1 MIKQEHLNTPKFMK
15 NFNGVYNP
23 VKIIMRISLIY
34 AFTSILFINMLQASV
49 ANGQTGLDRIIT
61 LNLKNVLLKD
71 VFKQIE
77 LKTGVGLVYMNT
89 KTTDKIVSVIN
100 HQKMART
107 ILGTL
112 LQENQLMMIEENNLF
127 IIKAKPVLARQA
139 KPGSIV
145 GYVKDKE
152 NSKTLPYATVILKGA
167 NRKFITDVNGYFI
180 IDNVPAGKA
189 ILSVSYIGYNTQEY
203 PVNIED
209 NKISNVEFKISGIN
223 NDMKGI
229 TISGIRRG
237 EAVALSNMRNAD
249 NVKYVL
255 SEEQIE
261 RFPDATVG
269 EAMQRVPG
277 IAMDYSYGLPRNIII
292 RGLDQSM
299 GSVTLN
305 GNRLPSTS
313 TSSRDID
320 LNGILSSTVEAIE
333 VNKTLTPDMDA
344 DGTAGSVN
352 IISKTPKQGQEQLNL
367 KGSLGHNFLVDKQN
381 IDGSITYGKRK
392 NKWAY
397 LAGINYSKSF
407 RGEDRVQKDYGT
419 YKINGQEKVLLSNLE
434 LEGTDLRRENL
445 GLQAELDFFPTEK
458 SQIYLRGSY
467 NKFYELQTR
476 GTKSYSIGNYTDLT
490 HVTGVNIGSSGTPR
504 NYNRNLASFSLGYK
518 TEFNNWKANVDFTY
532 STGLYDQPLYFDG
545 YFSNT
550 GLTALLDVSN
560 PRAPQF
566 DFGNVDPDNAANYK
580 TNYYTNRHQIA
591 HDKDGQASA
600 NIERLFNLSPKN
612 KLLVKFGGRYKYKED
627 DHTRSYYQYTLKTGQ
642 LSLSNFLGNYERKKY
657 FDGNYNLSGAISD
670 GYLMETYYQNN
681 KSLFVDNTTYIR
693 QNTDPD
699 SYSGSENLAAV
710 YGMGKLTLDK
720 LDIITGVRYER
731 TGFNYNGNIVNFDN
745 TGNYVSTNKVNTKS
759 SFAGFF
765 PSLNLKYAINPRTNF
780 RAAVTRSL
788 SRPGYYDLV
797 PWQEVEPR
805 RKRMKIGNPELDQ
818 ATSTNV
824 DVLFEHYLK
833 SLGLISGGVFYK
845 NIENYIYESIYTQA
859 GGSFNG
865 YQVTQ
870 TVNGAN
876 AHVYGYEIAW
886 QQQLTF
892 LPGFLNGFGIYGNF
906 TQIQSKFK
914 VPGLVSERTVRLPSM
929 RPKVGNASL
938 SYEKYGFSGRLSL
951 NFYDTFI
958 SELADVQANDLMEK
972 GRVQLDFSASQ
983 KINKSFAV
991 FMGMSNINNAQI
1003 ILDYG
1008 DGRPNDHKYYSSWA
1022 NIGFKYTPF
1031 H

>member
-1 MIKQEHLNTPKFMK
+1 MK
-15 NFNGVYNP
+15 NFNGASRP

-34 AFTSILFINMLQASV
+34 IITSILFINLLQATEAS
-49 ANGQTGLDRIIT
+49 GQTGLDTKIS
-61 LNLKNVLLKD
+61 LNASNIPLKD
-71 VFKQIE
+71 VLKQIE
-77 LKTGVGLVYMNT
+77 RKTGVNFIYTNT
-89 KTTDKIVSVIN
+89 ENTSQKVSVNN
-100 HQKMART
+100 HQQSARP
-107 ILGTL
+107 ILATL
-112 LQENQLMMIEENNLF
+112 LQQSHLMMIEESGMLILKN
-127 IIKAKPVLARQA
+127 KPVAAKIA

-145 GYVKDKE
+145 GYIKDKE
-152 NSKTLPYATVILKGA
+152 NDKTLPYANVILKGA
-167 NRKFITDVNGYFI
+167 NRKFTTDVNGYFI
-180 IDNVPAGKA
+180 IDNVTAGKA
-189 ILSVSYIGYNTQEY
+189 TLVVTYIGYNTTEY
-203 PVNIED
+203 SISIEE
-209 NKISNVEFKISGIN
+209 NKTTSVEIKLSGLSNE
-223 NDMKGI
+223 MKGI
-229 TISGIRRG
+229 TINGIRRG

-249 NVKYVL
+249 NIKYVL

-269 EAMQRVPG
+269 EAVQRVPG

-313 TSSRDID
+313 TSSREID

-344 DGTAGSVN
+344 DGTSGSVN
-352 IISKTPKQGQEQLNL
+352 IISKTPKQGQEQLQL
-367 KGSLGHNFLVDKQN
+367 KGSFGHNFLVDKQN
-381 IDGSITYGKRK
+381 IDGSLTYGKRH

-397 LAGINYSKSF
+397 LAGVNYSKSF
-407 RGEDRVQKDYGT
+407 RGEDRVQKDYDT
-419 YKINGQEKVLLSNLE
+419 YEINGEEKVLLSNLE

-458 SQIYLRGSY
+458 SQIYLRASY

-476 GTKSYSIGNYTDLT
+476 GTKSYSIGDYTDFK
-490 HVTGVNIGSSGTPR
+490 HVTGVSIGSSGTPR
-504 NYNRNLASFSLGYK
+504 NYNRDLTTFSLGYK
-518 TEFNNWKANVDFTY
+518 TDFNNWKANVDFTY
-532 STGLYDQPLYFDG
+532 SEGLYDQPLYFDG
-545 YFSNT
+545 YFNYS
-550 GLTALLDVSN
+550 GLSAALDVSN

-566 DFGNVDPDNAANYK
+566 DFGNVNPNDASKYT

-600 NIERLFNLSPKN
+600 NIERTFDLSPKN
-612 KLLVKFGGRYKYKED
+612 KLNIKFGGRYKYKED
-627 DHTRSYYQYTLKTGQ
+627 DHTRSYYQYTLKSGT
-642 LSLSNFLGNYERKKY
+642 LSLSNFLGNYEREQY

-670 GYLMETYYQNN
+670 GYLMEQYYQNN
-681 KSLFVDNTTYIR
+681 KSLFVENVTYIR

-699 SYSGSENLAAV
+699 SYSGSENLAAG

-720 LDIITGVRYER
+720 LDIITGIRYER

-745 TGNYVSTNKVNTKS
+745 TGNYVSTNKVNTAS

-765 PSLNLKYAINPRTNF
+765 PSLNLKYALSQRTNL

-805 RKRMKIGNPELDQ
+805 RKRMKIGNPDLDQ

-824 DVLFEHYLK
+824 DFLFEHYLK

-845 NIENYIYESIYTQA
+845 NIENYIYESIYTKVD
-859 GGSFNG
+859 GTFNG

-892 LPGFLNGFGIYGNF
+892 LPGFLNGFGVYGNF

-914 VPGLVSERTVRLPSM
+914 VPGVVSERTVRLPSM

-958 SELADVQANDLMEK
+958 SELAETEANDLMEK

-983 KINKSFAV
+983 KISKHFSI
-991 FMGMSNINNAQI
+991 FMGISNINNAQI

-1031 H
+1031 Y

>member
-1 MIKQEHLNTPKFMK
+1 MK
-15 NFNGVYNP
+15 NFNGASRS

-34 AFTSILFINMLQASV
+34 AFTSILFINLLQASS
-49 ANGQTGLDRIIT
+49 ANGQTGLDRKIN
-61 LNLKNVLLKD
+61 LELKNVSLK
-71 VFKQIE
+71 VAFKEIE
-77 LKTGVGLVYMNT
+77 HKTGVSFVYVNSAIT
-89 KTTDKIVSVIN
+89 ENRVTVSDRQKTARKILES
-100 HQKMART
+100 
-107 ILGTL
+107 L
-112 LQENQLMMIEENNLF
+112 LQKNSLIMIEENGLVM
-127 IIKAKPVLARQA
+127 IKSKPQMRKIA

-145 GYVKDKE
+145 GYIKDKE
-152 NSKTLPYATVILKGA
+152 NDKTLPYATVVLKGA

-180 IDNVPAGKA
+180 IDNVPVGKA
-189 ILSVSYIGYNTQEY
+189 VLAVNYIGYSPSEY
-203 PVNIED
+203 TVSIED
-209 NKISNVEFKISGIN
+209 GKITNVELKISGLN
-223 NDMKGI
+223 NEMKGI
-229 TISGIRRG
+229 TINGIRRG
-237 EAVALSNMRNAD
+237 EAVALSSMRNAD
-249 NVKYVL
+249 NIKYVL

-313 TSSRDID
+313 TSSREID

-344 DGTAGSVN
+344 DGTSGSVN
-352 IISKTPKQGQEQLNL
+352 IISKTPKQGQEQLQV
-367 KGSLGHNFLVDKQN
+367 KGSFGHNFLLDKQN
-381 IDGSITYGKRK
+381 IDGSITYGKRN

-397 LAGINYSKSF
+397 LAGVNYSKSF
-407 RGEDRVQKDYGT
+407 RGEDRVQKDYDT
-419 YKINGQEKVLLSNLE
+419 YEINGQEKVLLSNLE
-434 LEGTDLRRENL
+434 LEGSDLRRENL

-458 SQIYLRGSY
+458 SQIYLRGSF

-476 GTKSYSIGNYTDLT
+476 GTKSYSIGDYTDIN
-490 HVTGVNIGSSGTPR
+490 HVTGVNIGSSGSPR
-504 NYNRNLASFSLGYK
+504 NYNRDLTSFSLGYK
-518 TEFNNWKANVDFTY
+518 TDFNNWKANVDFTY

-550 GLTALLDVSN
+550 GLSAALDVSN

-566 DFGNVDPDNAANYK
+566 DFGNVDANNAANYK

-600 NIERLFNLSPKN
+600 NLQRTFDLSEKN
-612 KLLVKFGGRYKYKED
+612 KLMVKFGGRYKYKED
-627 DHTRSYYQYTLKTGQ
+627 DHTRDYYQYTLKTGT
-642 LSLSNFLGNYERKKY
+642 LSLSNFLGNYEREKY
-657 FDGNYNLSGAISD
+657 FDGNYNLSGAIAD
-670 GYLMETYYQNN
+670 GYLVEEYYQNN

-699 SYSGSENLAAV
+699 TYNGSETLAAG
-710 YGMGKLTLDK
+710 YGMGKLTLNK
-720 LDIITGVRYER
+720 FDIIGGLRYER

-745 TGNYVSTNKVNTKS
+745 TGNYLSTNKVNTKS

-765 PSLNLKYAINPRTNF
+765 PSLNLKYALDSRTNF

-805 RKRMKIGNPELDQ
+805 RKRMKIGNPNLDQ

-824 DVLFEHYLK
+824 DFLFEHYLK

-845 NIENYIYESIYTQA
+845 NIENYIFESIYTQV
-859 GGSFNG
+859 GGQFNG

-906 TQIQSKFK
+906 TQIQSKFT
-914 VPGLVSERTVRLPSM
+914 VPGIVSERTVRLPSM

-938 SYEKYGFSGRLSL
+938 SYEKYGFSGRISV

-958 SELADVQANDLMEK
+958 SELAEVQANDLMEK

-983 KINKSFAV
+983 KISKKFSI
-991 FMGMSNINNAQI
+991 FMGISNINNAQI

-1022 NIGFKYTPF
+1022 NLGFKYTPF
-1031 H
+1031 Q

>member
-1 MIKQEHLNTPKFMK
+1 MK
-15 NFNGVYNP
+15 NFNGATRSM
-23 VKIIMRISLIY
+23 KIIMRISLIY
-34 AFTSILFINMLQASV
+34 LLSSILFINLLQATEAS
-49 ANGQTGLDRIIT
+49 GQTGLETKIS
-61 LNLKNVLLKD
+61 LSVKNLPLKD
-71 VFKQIE
+71 VLKEIE
-77 LKTGVGLVYMNT
+77 KKAGVNFVYSNSENT
-89 KTTDKIVSVIN
+89 NQRVSANN
-100 HQKMART
+100 HQQTVRS
-107 ILGTL
+107 ILTPIL
-112 LQENQLMMIEENNLF
+112 LQSQLILIEESGMVILKN
-127 IIKAKPVLARQA
+127 KPVPVKAV
-139 KPGSIV
+139 KPGAVV
-145 GYVKDKE
+145 GYVKDKD
-152 NSKTLPYATVILKGA
+152 NGKTLPYASVVLKTS
-167 NRKFITDVNGYFI
+167 NRRFITDVNGYFI
-180 IDNVPAGKA
+180 IDNIPVGKA
-189 ILSVSYIGYNTQEY
+189 TISVSYIGYSASEFS
-203 PVNIED
+203 VSIED
-209 NKISNVEFKISGIN
+209 SKTTTVEFKISASST
-223 NDMKGI
+223 DMKGI
-229 TISGIRRG
+229 SINGIRRG

-249 NVKYVL
+249 NIKYVL

-269 EAMQRVPG
+269 EALQRVPG

-313 TSSRDID
+313 TSSREID

-344 DGTAGSVN
+344 DGTSGSVN
-352 IISKTPKQGQEQLNL
+352 IVSKTPKQGQGQLQV
-367 KGSLGHNFLVDKQN
+367 KGSFGHNFLLDKQN
-381 IDGSITYGKRK
+381 LDGSLTYGKRH

-397 LAGINYSKSF
+397 LLGVNYSKSF

-419 YKINGQEKVLLSNLE
+419 FKINGVDRVLLSNLD
-434 LEGTDLRRENL
+434 LEGSDLKRENL
-445 GLQAELDFFPTEK
+445 GLQGELNYFPTEK

-476 GTKSYSIGNYTDLT
+476 GTKSYSIGNYTDID
-490 HVTGVNIGSSGTPR
+490 HVTGVTIGSSGTPR
-504 NYNRNLASFSLGYK
+504 NYNRNLTTFSLGYK
-518 TEFNNWKANVDFTY
+518 TDFNDWKANVDFTY
-532 STGLYDQPLYFDG
+532 SKGLYDQPLYFDG
-545 YFSNT
+545 YFTNT
-550 GLTALLDVSN
+550 GLSAVLDVSN

-566 DFGNVDPDNAANYK
+566 NFGNVDANNAANYK
-580 TNYYTNRHQIA
+580 ASSYTNRHQIA
-591 HDKDGQASA
+591 HDQDGQASA
-600 NIERLFNLSPKN
+600 NIQRAFNLSEKN
-612 KLLVKFGGRYKYKED
+612 KLTIKFGGRYKYKED
-627 DHTRSYYQYTLKTGQ
+627 DHTRDYFQYNLKTGT

-657 FDGNYNLSGAISD
+657 FDGNYDLSGAIAD
-670 GYLMETYYQNN
+670 GYLVEQYYQSN
-681 KSLFVDNTTYIR
+681 KSLFVDNVTYIR

-699 SYSGSENLAAV
+699 SYSGSENLAAG

-720 LDIITGVRYER
+720 LDIITGLRYER
-731 TGFNYNGNIVNFDN
+731 TGFNYNGNVVNFDN
-745 TGNYVSTNKVNTKS
+745 TGNYVSTNKVNTAS

-765 PSLNLKYAINPRTNF
+765 PSLNLKYALNTRTNF
-780 RAAVTRSL
+780 RAAITKSL
-788 SRPGYYDLV
+788 SRPSYYDLV
-797 PWQEVEPR
+797 PWQEIEPR
-805 RKRMKIGNPELDQ
+805 RKRMKIGNPDLDQ

-824 DVLFEHYLK
+824 DLLFEHYLK

-845 NIENYIYESIYTQA
+845 NINNYIFQSIYSQV
-859 GGSFNG
+859 GGQFNG

-892 LPGFLNGFGIYGNF
+892 LPGFLNGLGIYGNF

-914 VPGLVSERTVRLPSM
+914 VPGTVGDRTVRLPSM

-938 SYEKYGFSGRLSL
+938 SYEKYGFSGRISL
-951 NFYDTFI
+951 NFYETFI
-958 SELADVQANDLMEK
+958 SELAEKQADDLMEK
-972 GRVQLDFSASQ
+972 GRAQLDFSASQ
-983 KINKSFAV
+983 KISKSFSV
-991 FMGMSNINNAQI
+991 FMGISNINNAQI

>member
-1 MIKQEHLNTPKFMK
+1 MNKHEHLNTPKFMK
-15 NFNGVYNP
+15 NFNGANRP

-34 AFTSILFINMLQASV
+34 VITSILFINLLQAME
-49 ANGQTGLDRIIT
+49 ANGQTGLDHKIS
-61 LNLKNVLLKD
+61 LNLKSVPLKD
-71 VFKQIE
+71 VLKQIE
-77 LKTGVGLVYMNT
+77 QKTGIGFVYSNIENT
-89 KTTDKIVSVIN
+89 NKRVTVSGFD
-100 HQKMART
+100 QSART
-107 ILGTL
+107 ILTSL
-112 LQENQLMMIEENNLF
+112 LHQNQLIMIEQGGLVILKNR
-127 IIKAKPVLARQA
+127 IIIAKQA
-139 KPGSIV
+139 KPGSII
-145 GYVKDKE
+145 GYIKDKE
-152 NSKTLPYATVILKGA
+152 NSKTLPYATIILKGA

-180 IDNVPAGKA
+180 IDNIPVGKVT
-189 ILSVSYIGYNTQEY
+189 LVVNYIGYNTSEY
-203 PVNIED
+203 TVNIED
-209 NKISNVEFKISGIN
+209 GKTTSVDFKISGLN

-229 TISGIRRG
+229 TVNGIRRG

-249 NVKYVL
+249 NIKYVL

-277 IAMDYSYGLPRNIII
+277 VAMDYSYGLPRNIII

-313 TSSRDID
+313 TGSREID

-344 DGTAGSVN
+344 DGTSGSVN
-352 IISKTPKQGQEQLNL
+352 IISKTPKPGQQQLQV
-367 KGSLGHNFLVDKQN
+367 KGSFGHNFLVDKQN
-381 IDGSITYGKRK
+381 IDGSITYGKRRD
-392 NKWAY
+392 KWAY
-397 LAGINYSKSF
+397 LFGVNYSKSF

-419 YKINGQEKVLLSNLE
+419 YKINGVERVLLSNLE

-445 GLQAELDFFPTEK
+445 GLQGEIDFFPTEK
-458 SQIYLRGSY
+458 SQIYLRGSF

-476 GTKSYSIGNYTDLT
+476 GTKSYSIGSYTDLNN
-490 HVTGVNIGSSGTPR
+490 VAGVSIGSSGTPR
-504 NYNRNLASFSLGYK
+504 NYNRDLATVSLGYK

-545 YFSNT
+545 YFTNT
-550 GLTALLDVSN
+550 GLSAGLDVSN

-566 DFGNVDPDNAANYK
+566 NFGNVDPDNAANYS

-600 NIERLFNLSPKN
+600 NLERRFDLSEKN
-612 KLLVKFGGRYKYKED
+612 KLLIKFGGRYKYKED
-627 DHTRSYYQYTLKTGQ
+627 DHTRSYYQYTLKTGK
-642 LSLSNFLGNYERKKY
+642 LSLKDFLGTYERKEY
-657 FDGNYNLSGAISD
+657 FDGNYSLSGAISD
-670 GYLMETYYQNN
+670 GYLMENYYQSN

-699 SYSGSENLAAV
+699 SYNGNESLAAA
-710 YGMGKLTLDK
+710 YGMGKLTLNK
-720 LDIITGVRYER
+720 LDIITGLRYER
-731 TGFNYNGNIVNFDN
+731 TAFNYNGNIVNFDN

-759 SFAGFF
+759 SFEGFF
-765 PSLNLKYAINPRTNF
+765 PSLNLKYALNSRTNF

-788 SRPGYYDLV
+788 SRPGYYSLV
-797 PWQEVEPR
+797 PWQEVEPK
-805 RKRMKIGNPELDQ
+805 RKRMKIGNPFLDQ

-824 DVLFEHYLK
+824 DLLFEHYLK

-845 NIENYIYESIYTQA
+845 NINNYIYESIYTQV
-859 GGSFNG
+859 GGNFNG

-906 TQIQSKFK
+906 THIQSKFK

-938 SYEKYGFSGRLSL
+938 SYEKYGFSGRISL

-958 SELADVQANDLMEK
+958 SELADVEANDLMEK
-972 GRVQLDFSASQ
+972 GRTQLDFSASQ
-983 KINKSFAV
+983 KITKGFSV
-991 FMGMSNINNAQI
+991 FMGINNITNAQI

-1008 DGRPNDHKYYSSWA
+1008 DGRPNDHKYYSAWA
-1022 NIGFKYTPF
+1022 NIGFKYNPF
-1031 H
+1031 Y

>member
-1 MIKQEHLNTPKFMK
+1 MKKFSGADRLMK
-15 NFNGVYNP
+15 L
-23 VKIIMRISLIY
+23 IMRTSLIY
-34 AFTSILFINMLQASV
+34 VILSIFFLQLIQAASV
-49 ANGQTGLDRIIT
+49 SGQVGLDRKISLAANNIAFAD
-61 LNLKNVLLKD
+61 LL
-71 VFKQIE
+71 KQIE
-77 LKTGVGLVYMNT
+77 QKTGVSFVYTNNELSGEKISVKQSE
-89 KTTDKIVSVIN
+89 KT
-100 HQKMART
+100 ART
-107 ILGTL
+107 ILFPVL
-112 LQENQLMMIEENNLF
+112 EHYNLMMVEDGMTVILKHKMQK
-127 IIKAKPVLARQA
+127 KAIV

-145 GYVKDKE
+145 GYVRDKE
-152 NSKTLPYATVILKGA
+152 NKKTLPYATVTLKSSGQ
-167 NRKFITDVNGYFI
+167 KVITDVNGYFI
-180 IDNVPAGKA
+180 IDNIKPGEVTLA
-189 ILSVSYIGYNTQEY
+189 VNYIGYSAMAYTIAVE
-203 PVNIED
+203 EGKTS
-209 NKISNVEFKISGIN
+209 KIDLFLSAES

-249 NVKYVL
+249 NIKYVL

-313 TSSRDID
+313 TSSRDVD

-344 DGTAGSVN
+344 DGTSGSVN
-352 IISKTPKQGQEQLNL
+352 IISKTPKKGEKQLNL
-367 KGSLGHNFLVDKQN
+367 KGSFGHNFLLDKQN
-381 IDGSITYGKRK
+381 IDGSVTFGKRAD
-392 NKWAY
+392 KWAY
-397 LAGINYSKSF
+397 LFGINYSKSF
-407 RGEDRVQKDYGT
+407 RGEDRVQKDYDT
-419 YKINGQEKVLLSNLE
+419 YEINGVAKTMLSNLE
-434 LEGTDLRRENL
+434 LEGTDIRRENL
-445 GLQAELDFFPTEK
+445 GLQVEIDYFPTQK
-458 SQIYLRGSY
+458 SQIYLRGSF
-467 NKFYELQTR
+467 NKYYELQTR
-476 GTKSYSIGNYTDLT
+476 GTKSYSIGDYTDQA
-490 HVTGVNIGSSGTPR
+490 HVTDVSIGSSGTPR
-504 NYNRNLASFSLGYK
+504 NYNRNLTSFSLGYK
-518 TEFNNWKANVDFTY
+518 TDFNNWKADADLTF
-532 STGLYDQPLYFDG
+532 SSGLYDQPLYFDG
-545 YFSNT
+545 YFSYN
-550 GLTALLDVSN
+550 GLSAGLDISN

-566 DFGNVDPDNAANYK
+566 DFGSVDPNDPSKYT

-591 HDKDGQASA
+591 HDKDGQGSL
-600 NIERLFNLSPKN
+600 NIQRTFELSEKN
-612 KLLVKFGGRYKYKED
+612 KFVLKFGGRYKYKED
-627 DHTRSYYQYTLKTGQ
+627 DHTRSYYQYTLKTGT
-642 LSLSNFLGNYERKKY
+642 LSLSNFLGNFSREKY

-670 GYLMETYYQNN
+670 GYLMEQYYQNN
-681 KSLFVDNTTYIR
+681 RALFVDNETYIR

-699 SYSGSENLAAV
+699 SYNGKETLGAGYV
-710 YGMGKLTLDK
+710 MGKLTLDK
-720 LDIITGVRYER
+720 LDIITGLRYER
-731 TGFNYNGNIVNFDN
+731 TGFEYNGNIVSFNDK
-745 TGNYVSTNKVNTKS
+745 GAYVSTNKVAVKS
-759 SFAGFF
+759 NFSGFF
-765 PSLNLKYAINPRTNF
+765 PSLNLKYALDQQTNF

-797 PWQEVEPR
+797 PWQEIETR
-805 RKRMKIGNPELDQ
+805 RKRMKIGNPDLDQ

-824 DVLFEHYLK
+824 DFLFEHYLK

-845 NIENYIYESIYTQA
+845 NINNYIYESIYTQA
-859 GGSFNG
+859 GGQFDK

-914 VPGLVSERTVRLPSM
+914 IPGITSVRTVRLPSM

-938 SYEKYGFSGRLSL
+938 SYEKYGFSGRISL
-951 NFYDTFI
+951 NFYATFI
-958 SELADVQANDLMEK
+958 SELAETQENDLMEK
-972 GRVQLDFSASQ
+972 GRAQLDFSASQ
-983 KINKSFAV
+983 KISKSFSI
-991 FMGMSNINNAQI
+991 FMGISNINNAQI

-1008 DGRPNDHKYYSSWA
+1008 DGRPNDHKYYSTWA

>member
-1 MIKQEHLNTPKFMK
+1 MK
-15 NFNGVYNP
+15 NFNGAVRSM
-23 VKIIMRISLIY
+23 KIIMRISLIY
-34 AFTSILFINMLQASV
+34 TITSILFINLLHASV
-49 ANGQTGLDRIIT
+49 AVGQTGLDTKIS
-61 LNLKNVLLKD
+61 LNLKNVPFKEVLKEIERKTGTSFVYTNMADIAQKVSVNDHQKTARMILSPLLK
-71 VFKQIE
+71 Q
-77 LKTGVGLVYMNT
+77 
-89 KTTDKIVSVIN
+89 
-100 HQKMART
+100 
-107 ILGTL
+107 
-112 LQENQLMMIEENNLF
+112 NQLTMIEQNGMV
-127 IIKAKPVLARQA
+127 IIKNNPVVTKLA

-145 GYVKDKE
+145 GYIRDQE
-152 NSKTLPYATVILKGA
+152 NNKTLPYATVILKGS
-167 NRKFITDVNGYFI
+167 NRKFITDANGYFI
-180 IDNVPAGKA
+180 IDNIPAGKA
-189 ILSVSYIGYNTQEY
+189 ALVVSYIGYTSLEY
-203 PVNIED
+203 TVSIED
-209 NKISNVEFKISGIN
+209 DKTTKVDFKISSLN
-223 NDMKGI
+223 TDMKGI
-229 TISGIRRG
+229 TVTGIRRG
-237 EAVALSNMRNAD
+237 EAVALSNMKNAD
-249 NVKYVL
+249 NIKYVL

-313 TSSRDID
+313 TSSREID

-352 IISKTPKQGQEQLNL
+352 IISKTPKQGQEQLQV
-367 KGSLGHNFLVDKQN
+367 KGSFGHNFLVDKQN
-381 IDGSITYGKRK
+381 IDGSINYGKRQ

-419 YKINGQEKVLLSNLE
+419 YTINGVEKVLLSNLE

-445 GLQAELDFFPTEK
+445 GLQAEIDFFPTEK
-458 SQIYLRGSY
+458 SQIYLRGSF
-467 NKFYELQTR
+467 NKYYELQSR
-476 GTKSYSIGNYTDLT
+476 GTKSYSIGNYTDINT
-490 HVTGVNIGSSGTPR
+490 VTGVSIGSSGTPR
-504 NYNRNLASFSLGYK
+504 NYNRNLTSFSLGYK
-518 TEFNNWKANVDFTY
+518 TDFNNWKANIDLTY
-532 STGLYDQPLYFDG
+532 SAGLYDQPLYYDG
-545 YFSNT
+545 YFVNS
-550 GLTALLDVSN
+550 GLSAALDVSN

-566 DFGNVDPDNAANYK
+566 NFGNVDANNPANYT

-600 NIERLFNLSPKN
+600 NIQRTFDLSTKN
-612 KLLVKFGGRYKYKED
+612 KLMVKFGGRYKYKED
-627 DHTRSYYQYTLKTGQ
+627 DHTRSYYQYTLKTGT
-642 LSLSNFLGNYERKKY
+642 LSLSNFLGGYERKDY
-657 FDGNYNLSGAISD
+657 FDGNYDLSGAISD
-670 GYLMETYYQNN
+670 GYLMEQYYQNN
-681 KSLFVDNTTYIR
+681 RSLFVDNETYIR

-699 SYSGSENLAAV
+699 SYNGSETLAAG
-710 YGMGKLTLDK
+710 YGMAKLTLNK
-720 LDIITGVRYER
+720 LDIITGLRYER
-731 TGFNYNGNIVNFDN
+731 TGFDYNGNIVNFDN
-745 TGNYVSTNKVNTKS
+745 TGKYVSTNSVNTKS
-759 SFAGFF
+759 SFSGFF
-765 PSLNLKYAINPRTNF
+765 PSLNLKYALNQRTNF

-788 SRPGYYDLV
+788 ARPGYYDLV

-805 RKRMKIGNPELDQ
+805 RKRMKIGNPGLDQ

-824 DVLFEHYLK
+824 DLLFEHYLK

-845 NIENYIYESIYTQA
+845 NIENYIYESIYTQQ

-876 AHVYGYEIAW
+876 AHVFGYEIAW

-892 LPGFLNGFGIYGNF
+892 LPGFLNGLGIYGNF

-914 VPGLVSERTVRLPSM
+914 VPGIVSERTVRLPSM

-938 SYEKYGFSGRLSL
+938 SYEKYGFSGRISL
-951 NFYDTFI
+951 NFYETFI
-958 SELADVQANDLMEK
+958 SELAETQADDLMEK

-983 KINKSFAV
+983 KINKSFSI
-991 FMGMSNINNAQI
+991 FMGISNINNAQI

-1031 H
+1031 SK